1 MCLALQVTYF
11 RSVFFRSI
19 CVVCFEIGFGH
30 LFGNNCRAVGQM
42 SRLAASVDG
51 LQFRKICYSLDG
63 NPGSPV
69 ENCRNSVGPRHHTAN
84 SRSGTSKI
92 VVAIAWLGARNA
104 RKVVAFSILTKN
116 CEMRSWL

>member
-30 LFGNNCRAVGQM
+30 F
-42 SRLAASVDG
+42 SSVDG
-51 LQFRKICYSLDG
+51 LQFRKICYSRSLFFG
-63 NPGSPV
+63 WKFSGSPV
-69 ENCRNSVGPRHHTAN
+69 ENCRNSVGPGHHTAN

-116 CEMRSWL
+116 C